1 MFKKKKDSDGT
12 KSGFLKRSTIGTS
25 NEISFSVLDAKSD
38 EAPDATSPEWEF
50 PQGEVKSRKKKR
62 IRSRRTVTIAIV
74 CAVMAVLVAF
84 GWVVMQGIRAQIGH
98 VGDVRYNMEK
108 VLEAAN
114 GIQPFADKVQQQT
127 TADLQ
132 TLAQGSSAQHD
143 EDVEGGEAGTEAAH
157 SLAKAAMDDKSA
169 ISSAMENVINMRDK
183 EAANDALSLANSCNR
198 ISEIGTPYLK
208 SVQPYITQY
217 RNAVSAEEAIMTG
230 DSLARD
236 AAVLAQN
243 ANDEDMEASIQKSEE
258 SKQAFA
264 QARDQIAAMIQA
276 FPALSDQ
283 LQPWVNYV
291 QLRLDSQDA
300 AIEADEAYLDV
311 DSQALREANE
321 AANQL
326 EANAVE
332 AYQQLQD
339 AWPEKMLSDAFVS
352 FREGNA
358 ELRSWNVEYPNFL
371 STRTKVSDYLE

>member
-1 MFKKKKDSDGT
+1 
-12 KSGFLKRSTIGTS
+12 
-25 NEISFSVLDAKSD
+25 
-38 EAPDATSPEWEF
+38 
-50 PQGEVKSRKKKR
+50 
-62 IRSRRTVTIAIV
+62 
-74 CAVMAVLVAF
+74 
-84 GWVVMQGIRAQIGH
+84 
-98 VGDVRYNMEK
+98 
-108 VLEAAN
+108 
-114 GIQPFADKVQQQT
+114 
-127 TADLQ
+127 
-132 TLAQGSSAQHD
+132 
-143 EDVEGGEAGTEAAH
+143 
-157 SLAKAAMDDKSA
+157 
-169 ISSAMENVINMRDK
+169 
-183 EAANDALSLANSCNR
+183 
-198 ISEIGTPYLK
+198 
-208 SVQPYITQY
+208 
-217 RNAVSAEEAIMTG
+217 MTG

>member
-74 CAVMAVLVAF
+74 CAVLAVLVAL

-114 GIQPFADKVQQQT
+114 GIQPFADKVQQQA

-157 SLAKAAMDDKSA
+157 SLAKAAMDDKNA

>member
-74 CAVMAVLVAF
+74 CAVLAVLVAL

-114 GIQPFADKVQQQT
+114 GIQPFADKVQQQA